1 METRVLEVFQFFSLY
16 VAIAQNLIAL
26 TPVRTVVAEADG
38 SDEPV
43 VTTDIGA
50 AIWTMEV
57 VATEAGME
65 LELEPEAAE
74 DEDGRGSVAWAPNL
88 AHAFFHLHCVHQRSR
103 CSNPNTLRHFLPSR
117 TRFVGDFPS
126 PDDKEV
132 AGLRAGGL
140 IKMNLLPETPVVDRG
155 AIAIGIEDW
164 FGRLLERSDCCC
176 C

>member
-1 METRVLEVFQFFSLY
+1 MGPSKASSFGSSPSPTVPIRYPLSELFISRGVETRVLEVFQFFSLY

-65 LELEPEAAE
+65 LE
-74 DEDGRGSVAWAPNL
+74 
-88 AHAFFHLHCVHQRSR
+88 
-103 CSNPNTLRHFLPSR
+103 
-117 TRFVGDFPS
+117 
-126 PDDKEV
+126 
-132 AGLRAGGL
+132 
-140 IKMNLLPETPVVDRG
+140 
-155 AIAIGIEDW
+155 
-164 FGRLLERSDCCC
+164 
-176 C
+176 